1 MAIDCR
7 LTVAGV
13 TYEVDAELAGEEV
26 IVWWGLFDQEL
37 FAELGDDRYG
47 PFQPVGGPIP
57 IHRYRKHRKSRREH
71 RADQVAQLAE
81 KISIPRAA
89 VSGESD
95 IVVCASP
102 GAVCFRQRCNAP
114 PQPRARRPSAGAI

>member
-1 MAIDCR
+1 
-7 LTVAGV
+7 
-13 TYEVDAELAGEEV
+13 
-26 IVWWGLFDQEL
+26 
-37 FAELGDDRYG
+37 
-47 PFQPVGGPIP
+47 QPVGGPIP

-95 IVVCASP
+95 IVVCAP
-102 GAVCFRQRCNAP
+102 PAP
-114 PQPRARRPSAGAI
+114 RSCRRRSRSTVRTLSTN